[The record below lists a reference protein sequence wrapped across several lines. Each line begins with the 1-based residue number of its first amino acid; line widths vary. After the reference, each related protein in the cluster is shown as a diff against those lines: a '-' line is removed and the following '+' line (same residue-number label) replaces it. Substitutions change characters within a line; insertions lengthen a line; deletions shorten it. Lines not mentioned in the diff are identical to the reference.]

1 MTEVERLKAR
11 VAQLEALLGVDDRP
25 RPFAFSAE
33 YLAWREMNNRCYV
46 PRTHNY
52 ADYGAR
58 GITVCER
65 WRCGED
71 GWHPFLFF
79 LQDMG
84 RRPSDK
90 HSIDRIDND
99 GHYEPSN
106 CRWATRKEQANNRRP
121 RKNSTGVPGV
131 QFCRH
136 KYKAQIRQNGR
147 TLHLGVFESVEEA
160 SAVWNAA
167 KSGKL

>member
-25 RPFAFSAE
+25 P
-33 YLAWREMNNRCYV
+33 
-46 PRTHNY
+46 
-52 ADYGAR
+52 
-58 GITVCER
+58 
-65 WRCGED
+65 
-71 GWHPFLFF
+71 
-79 LQDMG
+79 
-84 RRPSDK
+84 
-90 HSIDRIDND
+90 
-99 GHYEPSN
+99 N

-147 TLHLGVFESVEEA
+147 TLHLGVFDSVEEA